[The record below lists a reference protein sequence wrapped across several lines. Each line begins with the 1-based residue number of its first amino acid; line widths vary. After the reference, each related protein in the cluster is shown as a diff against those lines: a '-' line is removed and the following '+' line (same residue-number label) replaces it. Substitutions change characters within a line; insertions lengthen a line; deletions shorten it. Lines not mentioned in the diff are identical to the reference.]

1 MPNNGLPPNEYAI
14 LINKAVKYGNGF
26 FQVYSNELMLTNLN
40 LVLTLKGIMGG
51 IKDKKIFGL
60 NNIKIIDNT
69 PQVSASGKN
78 ELGSLIISFLHGT
91 EFFGFSEQNE
101 AYKWRDMIINVVNA
115 NRYTASYQQQPQKQQ
130 QNQEEKVTVRE
141 YYYKEVPVTFN
152 ETVVTKCSACG
163 ASIFGKNGDIVK
175 CNFCGSENILKGEGR
190 EMNKRD
196 QTGFDP
202 NIKFCSYCGNKL
214 PKEAAF
220 CFRCGKKVE

>member
-1 MPNNGLPPNEYAI
+1 MSNNGLPPNEYAI

-40 LVLTLKGIMGG
+40 LVITLKGIMGG

-69 PQVSASGKN
+69 PQVSSSGKN
-78 ELGSLIISFLHGT
+78 ESGSLIISFLHGT

-101 AYKWRDMIINVVNA
+101 AYKWREMIINVVNA
-115 NRYTASYQQQPQKQQ
+115 NRYTASYQPPKQQ

-141 YYYKEVPVTFN
+141 YYYKEVPVPFN
-152 ETVVTKCSACG
+152 ETVVTKCSSCG
-163 ASIFGKNGDIVK
+163 SSIFGKSGDIVK
-175 CNFCGSENILKGEGR
+175 CNFCGSENLLKGESGV
-190 EMNKRD
+190 MNKCD

-202 NIKFCSYCGNKL
+202 NIKFCPYCGNKL
-214 PKEAAF
+214 PKEAVF